1 MRTRKQ
7 TDQRRRFTGLL
18 PAIIAVALVVACA
31 TPQPEPIM
39 PSDEFGRDSVLQALT
54 PPQGELRWLQKFGL
68 VSTALSS
75 SRFDWEQPL
84 KSLDLSGS
92 HGGQPFTLKL
102 ADGTLVEGLLFAYEA
117 PDHAPAP
124 LLMASF
130 GFLQDR
136 WGSEAAKFYDYY
148 LKHPQERLPAHV
160 LLLDHPTSGPFL
172 ANNGRLSIGSYDD
185 ARMWI
190 EIAQY
195 LQRQLK
201 PSGIHLFGVSMSGQT
216 VVHALIEDAR
226 LGLNLFDSGM
236 AISIAPDFQ
245 QAPGRQL
252 ACLKTSPGVD
262 NPWRPYFKGAPQTT
276 LNDDIQVEALEML
289 IKNQFVPHYRLLH
302 PTDPPFN
309 LPPSDIAPFLRQ
321 ACEDRLAR
329 LREQTD
335 ATWNPA
341 FRLENLDAFMASS
354 RTARVIGQVRIPL
367 VLVSSLDDPAVP
379 HAMFAELLSQA
390 QNNPWVAA
398 CETPHGGH
406 FGFDMVYTPRYLGNI
421 MRLMITPKVL
431 SEWRNSAQH

>member
-7 TDQRRRFTGLL
+7 TDQRRRLAGLL
-18 PAIIAVALVVACA
+18 PAIMAVALVAACA
-31 TPQPEPIM
+31 TPQPEPVM
-39 PSDEFGRDSVLQALT
+39 PADGFGRDSVLQALT
-54 PPQGELRWLQKFGL
+54 PPQGELRWLQKLGL

-75 SRFDWEQPL
+75 SQFDWEHPL
-84 KSLDLSGS
+84 KSLDPFGS
-92 HGGQPFTLKL
+92 HGAQPFSLKL
-102 ADGTLVEGLLFAYEA
+102 ADGTLVEGLLFVYET

-148 LKHPQERLPAHV
+148 LKHPGQRLPAHV

-172 ANNGRLSIGSYDD
+172 ANNGHLSIGSYDD

-190 EIAQY
+190 EIARH
-195 LQRQLK
+195 LRSRLK
-201 PSGIHLFGVSMSGQT
+201 PGGIHLFGVSMSGQT

-252 ACLKTSPGVD
+252 ACLKTPPGMD
-262 NPWRPYFKGAPQTT
+262 NPWCAYFKETPHAT

-302 PTDPPFN
+302 PTDPPFD
-309 LPPSDIAPFLRQ
+309 LPPSDIAPLLRQ

-329 LREQTD
+329 LREQAD

-341 FRLENLDAFMASS
+341 FPLENLDAFMASS
-354 RTARVIGQVRIPL
+354 RIAGVIDQVRIPL

-390 QNNPWVAA
+390 RNNPWIAA
-398 CETPHGGH
+398 YETPYGGH

-431 SEWRNSAQH
+431 AEWEKNVRH